1 MGKIRKTYDVKFKKK
16 AVDLYLKEGMGY
28 KTVAKE
34 LGIDDSMVRRWV
46 KHHEQEGIQGLEEK
60 RGKAKGPIKE
70 DRELAQKILKRKS
83 NVLRRKLRC

>member
-34 LGIDDSMVRRWV
+34 LGID
-46 KHHEQEGIQGLEEK
+46 HF
-60 RGKAKGPIKE
+60 
-70 DRELAQKILKRKS
+70 S
-83 NVLRRKLRC
+83 NESARL

>member
-34 LGIDDSMVRRWV
+34 LGIDHSMVRRWV
-46 KHHEQEGIQGLEEK
+46 KYYEQEGIQSLE
-60 RGKAKGPIKE
+60 GKQRQMDQAKE
-70 DRELAQKILKRKS
+70 DRELVQKILKRKS
-83 NVLRRKLRC
+83 SVLRRK

>member
-34 LGIDDSMVRRWV
+34 LGIDHSMVRRWV
-46 KHHEQEGIQGLEEK
+46 KYYEQEGIQSLE
-60 RGKAKGPIKE
+60 GKQRQMDKAKE
-70 DRELAQKILKRKS
+70 DRELVQKILKRKS
-83 NVLRRKLRC
+83 SVLRRK

>member
-34 LGIDDSMVRRWV
+34 LGIDHSMVRRWV
-46 KHHEQEGIQGLEEK
+46 KYK
-60 RGKAKGPIKE
+60 
-70 DRELAQKILKRKS
+70 
-83 NVLRRKLRC
+83 V

>member
-34 LGIDDSMVRRWV
+34 LGIDHSMVRRWV
-46 KHHEQEGIQGLEEK
+46 KYYEQEGIQSLE
-60 RGKAKGPIKE
+60 GKQRQMHQAKE
-70 DRELAQKILKRKS
+70 DRELVQKILKRKS
-83 NVLRRKLRC
+83 SVLRRK